1 MNPNVSH
8 PELHGLQV
16 FLVEDEPVVS
26 LLIEDMLSE
35 LGCIV
40 VGKARNLVEA
50 MSWAEVMPTI
60 DRAILDVN
68 LGGEAILP
76 VADMLARRQVPLVFS
91 TGYGSNELLQLYPG
105 SRLLAKPYGQDALAN
120 ALTSLQRTRH

>member
-1 MNPNVSH
+1 MNPNASH
-8 PELHGLQV
+8 PDLQGLQV